1 MNLPPK
7 RPAVSV
13 SRQTLYEQVWARPMR
28 TVAVDYGISDV
39 ALAKI
44 CKKLDVP
51 RPGVGYWNRL
61 QHGHRPPR
69 LLLPPRRHD
78 VPAEAEI
85 VGAVSASPPLA
96 PGPPPVYPAVLV
108 PETLTHP
115 HPTVRSIRAELDK
128 KAVNNGALAL
138 PGKHETVL
146 RVTPTGRQ
154 RALILLD
161 ALAKA
166 LATRGHDLVFGVRHE
181 GRKTLYSLAAHVG
194 EQAVDVSLYEPTKQ
208 IPHVKT
214 KSEHEAERGPRYVFI
229 PTYDFPPTGKFRLT
243 IGRRYRPSGRTWSGG
258 KRRKLEALLGEIV
271 VGIEAAAKMQ
281 IEEDRERE
289 ARRRADA
296 EWARRQEIARRKAE
310 HEKRLEADL
319 FGMVRAWR
327 DADGV
332 RAFLAEVEARTPPT
346 LRSKGFAAWISWAKG
361 RAEALDPLGKPER
374 IAKRLGLGAGGGD
387 DEDDE
392 DAELG
397 DAGKL
402 EPLRPVPS
410 TVSGLSE
417 WPLGR
422 SGPRGP
428 RG

>member
-1 MNLPPK
+1 
-7 RPAVSV
+7 
-13 SRQTLYEQVWARPMR
+13 MR

-51 RPGVGYWNRL
+51 RPPVGYWNRV
-61 QHGHRPPR
+61 QHGQRPPR
-69 LLLPPRRHD
+69 IMLPPRRQV
-78 VPAEAEI
+78 VPDEVEI
-85 VGAVSASPPLA
+85 HGAVKAA
-96 PGPPPVYPAVLV
+96 PMPTAAIAPVLPIVPV
-108 PETLTHP
+108 PEALSQP
-115 HPTVRSIRAELDK
+115 HPTVRRIREELDK
-128 KAVNNGALAL
+128 TAVNNGALAL

-154 RALILLD
+154 RALILID

-166 LATRGHDLVFGVRHE
+166 LATRGHELVFGVRHE
-181 GRKTLYSLAAHVG
+181 GRKTPYSLAAHVG

-214 KSEHEAERGPRYVFI
+214 KAELEAAARGKSIFI

-243 IGRRYRPSGRTWSGG
+243 VGRRYRPSGRTWSGG

-271 VGIEAAAKMQ
+271 IGIEEAARMQ

-332 RAFLAEVEARTPPT
+332 RAFLSAVEERTPPE

-361 RAEALDPLGKPER
+361 RAEALDPLGKPEK
-374 IAKRLGLGAGGGD
+374 IPKRVGLAAGSD
-387 DEDDE
+387 DDQDDE
-392 DAELG
+392 DAELRDG
-397 DAGKL
+397 GEL
-402 EPLRPVPS
+402 EPPHSLPS
-410 TVSGLSE
+410 TVSVSCE
-417 WPLGR
+417 WSHGPA
-422 SGPRGP
+422 GPRPP
-428 RG
+428 RS